1 MNSFKDIIAARRHT
15 KTRER
20 FEHELAS
27 LSTVW
32 GGRITT
38 LYTQVKTLV
47 LDSAETNIEVYLEVP
62 TEELAPSEVEVI
74 SYFISARRE
83 SDTIYPYS
91 IRACPQLSELEDSI
105 RILGHIAEHEGME
118 LEIWTKRKLIAKKPE
133 LVSIRIKL
141 SV

>member
-1 MNSFKDIIAARRHT
+1 MYSFKDIIAERRHT

-20 FEHELAS
+20 FENELAA

-32 GGRITT
+32 SGRITK
-38 LYTQVKTLV
+38 LYTEMKTLV

-62 TEELAPSEVEVI
+62 TEELTHGEVEEI

-83 SDTIYPYS
+83 IDPIYTYAM
-91 IRACPQLSELEDSI
+91 RACLPLAELEDSI
-105 RILGHIAEHEGME
+105 RILGNIVEHEGME
-118 LEIWTKRKLIAKKPE
+118 LEIWTKRKLIVEKPV
-133 LVSIRIKL
+133 LVSIKIKL

>member
-1 MNSFKDIIAARRHT
+1 MHSFTDIIAARRHT

-20 FEHELAS
+20 FENELAS
-27 LSTVW
+27 LSTAW
-32 GGRITT
+32 SGRITK
-38 LYTQVKTLV
+38 LYTEMKTLV

-62 TEELAPSEVEVI
+62 TEELTHGEVEEI

-83 SDTIYPYS
+83 IDPITPYS
-91 IRACPQLSELEDSI
+91 MRAWPQLSELEDSI
-105 RILGHIAEHEGME
+105 RILGNIVEHEGME
-118 LEIWTKRKLIAKKPE
+118 LEIWTKRKLIAKKPV